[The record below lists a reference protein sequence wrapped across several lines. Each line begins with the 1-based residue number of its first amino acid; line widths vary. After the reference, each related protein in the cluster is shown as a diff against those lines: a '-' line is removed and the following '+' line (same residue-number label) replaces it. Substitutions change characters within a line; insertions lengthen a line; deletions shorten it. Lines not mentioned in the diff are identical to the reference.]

1 MYMDV
6 YHDPAPSY
14 IFVKAR
20 NDLPLDPE
28 FERIL
33 RYTINNELVE
43 YHVRVARGE
52 KPEDIR
58 SKSQTRHQDQILNQ
72 LWLEGGIL
80 EDGDPISGWESRTG
94 SSSIAA
100 NWKLR
105 IQLCF
110 HSSRNLISRYQQE

>member
-58 SKSQTRHQDQILNQ
+58 SKSQTRHQAPGPN
-72 LWLEGGIL
+72 
-80 EDGDPISGWESRTG
+80 PESTLVGRG
-94 SSSIAA
+94 
-100 NWKLR
+100 N
-105 IQLCF
+105 
-110 HSSRNLISRYQQE
+110 SRRR